1 MANGENPGYHNGICT
16 CFQAFR
22 IFLFLRKIYIPVFQN
37 RYEDNCG
44 VYWPFE
50 PERNVPVECNSDESH
65 TPGTFCVKV
74 TRQGPRG
81 FICKHFLPI
90 FEDYRIKLYQKKVH
104 HSIQVTCSW
113 HQKTNSP
120 ILEFKALQN
129 VFKIKNNA

>member
-1 MANGENPGYHNGICT
+1 MERGWVAQKSLKTPLRNTKMVPNEVILMITIKETALDNCDGENPGYRNGICT
-16 CFQAFR
+16 CFLALA
-22 IFLFLRKIYIPVFQN
+22 IFSFLGKIYIPVFQN

-81 FICKHFLPI
+81 FICKHFFTDI
-90 FEDYRIKLYQKKVH
+90 
-104 HSIQVTCSW
+104 
-113 HQKTNSP
+113 
-120 ILEFKALQN
+120 
-129 VFKIKNNA
+129 